1 MKKNA
6 KLLLTLSLLGTTL
19 FACNSIP
26 LVNQR
31 AEVKQEDAKT
41 FAITNESSDV
51 TTLVGLPTSG
61 VAGEEYSF
69 IVSLK
74 PGYHFNDKLTIKSG
88 EENVAFTI
96 KDGKYTFIM
105 PEGAVSIKLDT
116 AATEFTIYST
126 SMFVDHV
133 LLDSEN
139 EEDQLVGNV
148 RSTLP
153 GTKLKFELKNSIK
166 DNTILVS
173 IMAVNNEVG
182 CIEPIEEIGKLLK
195 NYPKIHFHVDATQA
209 IGKIKINYDD
219 VDLITLS
226 GHKIHSFKASGLLIK
241 RHNTNL
247 EPLITGGG
255 HQHNLRSGTTSV
267 PIEVSLAK
275 AIRLSFTNLEKNYLY
290 VKSLQE
296 YFFLQGSKI
305 NNLKFNS
312 TLSSSPYIISFYT
325 NKKASVV
332 AEALS
337 NKEIYVSTKS
347 ACSSKKES
355 SSYVLEAMHKD
366 KYVASNSI
374 RVSFDEHNTK
384 EEIDIFFKELEHIL
398 KTIK

>member
-1 MKKNA
+1 MIYFDNAATTIVNDEVLNSFNNCVKNYMGNSSSLHQEGLKASLLEKKATEQIASFFNA
-6 KLLLTLSLLGTTL
+6 KED
-19 FACNSIP
+19 
-26 LVNQR
+26 
-31 AEVKQEDAKT
+31 EVY
-41 FAITNESSDV
+41 F
-51 TTLVGLPTSG
+51 TSG
-61 VAGEEYSF
+61 ATES
-69 IVSLK
+69 
-74 PGYHFNDKLTIKSG
+74 NNMAIKG
-88 EENVAFTI
+88 VAFYYKNRGNHIITTKI
-96 KDGKYTFIM
+96 EHLSVLNTFKQL
-105 PEGAVSIKLDT
+105 EEKFGFEVTYLDVD
-116 AATEFTIYST
+116 EFGI
-126 SMFVDHV
+126 VDI
-133 LLDSEN
+133 N
-139 EEDQLVGNV
+139 
-148 RSTLP
+148 
-153 GTKLKFELKNSIK
+153 ELKNNIK

-182 CIEPIEEIGKLLK
+182 SIEPIEEIGKLLK

-267 PIEVSLAK
+267 PMEVSLAK
-275 AIRLSFTNLEKNYLY
+275 AIRLSFTNLEKNY
-290 VKSLQE
+290 
-296 YFFLQGSKI
+296 F
-305 NNLKFNS
+305 

-355 SSYVLEAMHKD
+355 TSYVLEAMHKD

>member
-1 MKKNA
+1 MIYFDNAATTIVNDEVLNSFNNCVKNYMGNSSSLHQEGLKASLLEKKATEQIASFFNA
-6 KLLLTLSLLGTTL
+6 KED
-19 FACNSIP
+19 
-26 LVNQR
+26 
-31 AEVKQEDAKT
+31 EVY
-41 FAITNESSDV
+41 F
-51 TTLVGLPTSG
+51 TSG
-61 VAGEEYSF
+61 ATES
-69 IVSLK
+69 
-74 PGYHFNDKLTIKSG
+74 NNMAIKG
-88 EENVAFTI
+88 VAFYYKNRGNHIITTKI
-96 KDGKYTFIM
+96 EHLSVLNTFKQL
-105 PEGAVSIKLDT
+105 EEKFGFEVTYLD
-116 AATEFTIYST
+116 
-126 SMFVDHV
+126 VD
-133 LLDSEN
+133 EN
-139 EEDQLVGNV
+139 GIVDIN
-148 RSTLP
+148 
-153 GTKLKFELKNSIK
+153 ELKNNIK

-182 CIEPIEEIGKLLK
+182 SIEPIEAIGKLLK

-209 IGKIKINYDD
+209 IGKIKINYDN

-355 SSYVLEAMHKD
+355 TSYVLEAMHKD
-366 KYVASNSI
+366 KYIASNSI